1 MNFGRSVGIAALIVG
16 VVLLGFA
23 YHFSQAPLDQLSN
36 TMTGRY
42 TDNTMWYV
50 IAGVVAVV
58 SGGVLTVFGKSI

>member
-16 VVLLGFA
+16 VVLLGLA